1 MITNSILF
9 DHDLDLKDD
18 YRRVTGGGS
27 EAGALF
33 RGREMQHHTVVIDRP
48 TGEHASWLRPAFR
61 WRNPDGS
68 YHPWMIG
75 IGGRLVPEAEVYEI
89 SSHPIAMSA
98 IFAGVI
104 APFRPGKDQVEE
116 YFGLVMVVLGWL
128 GALLTF
134 RIARQSGSNR
144 LFSMVPVAILLFA
157 SPWLANPQSFYS
169 EVPIGVALLLALWAF
184 VKHRPILTALG
195 VALAMFMKPPFVL
208 IGLAFALELLY
219 ARRGRALVQLLIVL
233 AASVTVLM
241 TFNYWLARTLIIPPL
256 VRPLRFDPFPSFV
269 GRAIDAHLNA
279 HPHSRRLSG
288 EMINKFRC
296 FFDNLTHKTYGLLW
310 YTPWVVCAFWALARA
325 GWRYAAGDD
334 ILAAMS
340 FPILFNF
347 LMLGSLA
354 VPFRNFSPGYCYGPR
369 YWGSIAPV

>member
-1 MITNSILF
+1 
-9 DHDLDLKDD
+9 
-18 YRRVTGGGS
+18 
-27 EAGALF
+27 
-33 RGREMQHHTVVIDRP
+33 
-48 TGEHASWLRPAFR
+48 
-61 WRNPDGS
+61 
-68 YHPWMIG
+68 
-75 IGGRLVPEAEVYEI
+75 
-89 SSHPIAMSA
+89 
-98 IFAGVI
+98 
-104 APFRPGKDQVEE
+104 
-116 YFGLVMVVLGWL
+116 
-128 GALLTF
+128 
-134 RIARQSGSNR
+134 
-144 LFSMVPVAILLFA
+144 
-157 SPWLANPQSFYS
+157 
-169 EVPIGVALLLALWAF
+169 
-184 VKHRPILTALG
+184 
-195 VALAMFMKPPFVL
+195 LAMFMKPPFVL

-369 YWGSIAPV
+369 YWGSIAPVVALAVGRFFESGGVAMRWCLGAAIVAGAVISFSGALRYPHLFEQPFYASLTMEQVKTLR